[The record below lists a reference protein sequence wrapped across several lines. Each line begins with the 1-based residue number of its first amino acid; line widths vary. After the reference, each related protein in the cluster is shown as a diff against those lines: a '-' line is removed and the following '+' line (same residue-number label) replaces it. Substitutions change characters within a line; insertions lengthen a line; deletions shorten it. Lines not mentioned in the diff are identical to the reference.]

1 MRRPCTLRS
10 IAAST
15 IGTASLRSRTTE
27 RSAPLFDLLPDVVDV
42 EVDEVAVRVPKP
54 PEPDADEV

>member
-15 IGTASLRSRTTE
+15 IGTASLRSRIAE
-27 RSAPLFDLLPDVVDV
+27 RSAPLFDVSPDVVDV
-42 EVDEVAVRVPKP
+42 EVDEVAVRVLELL
-54 PEPDADEV
+54 EPDVEG